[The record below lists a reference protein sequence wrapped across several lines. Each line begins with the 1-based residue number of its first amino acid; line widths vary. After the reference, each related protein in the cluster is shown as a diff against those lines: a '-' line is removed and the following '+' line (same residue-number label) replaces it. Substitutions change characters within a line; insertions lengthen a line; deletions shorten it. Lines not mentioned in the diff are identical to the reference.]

1 MGRLVSAAYEAV
13 PGSVVGADYRDV
25 LEDVADRA
33 RRAVVLVALD
43 PDGYLLGGVTYA
55 AGGGPFANLAHQNE
69 AEIRMLAVSQESKR
83 QGVGRGLVR
92 ACVQRAAAEGRH
104 RLWLETASWTMEAQ
118 ALYLGVGFK
127 AVRDRNRTVVSSGL
141 RVELRAYALDL
152 SGQLPRLP

>member
-1 MGRLVSAAYEAV
+1 VSAAYEAV
-13 PGSVVGADYRDV
+13 PGSVVGADYRAA

-43 PDGYLLGGVTYA
+43 PDGCLLGGVTYA
-55 AGGGPFANLAHQNE
+55 AGAGPFANLAHQNE
-69 AEIRMLAVSQESKR
+69 AELRMLAVSQESKR

-92 ACVQRAAAEGRH
+92 ACVQRAAAENRH
-104 RLWLETASWTMEAQ
+104 RLWLETASWMVEAQ
-118 ALYLGVGFK
+118 ALYRGVGFK

-152 SGQLPRLP
+152 SWQLHRPGSPD